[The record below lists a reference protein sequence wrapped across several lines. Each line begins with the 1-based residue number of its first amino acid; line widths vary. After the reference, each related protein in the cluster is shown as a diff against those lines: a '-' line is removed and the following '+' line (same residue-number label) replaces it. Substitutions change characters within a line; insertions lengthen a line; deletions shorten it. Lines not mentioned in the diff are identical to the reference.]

1 MKKEINYE
9 ESIQRLQ
16 QIVAA
21 LEKSDI
27 TLEQSMKLF
36 EEGVTLVKQCGDVL
50 STARQK
56 VEVLSE
62 SLEKIQQEWE

>member
-62 SLEKIQQEWE
+62 SLEKIQEEWE